1 MKKTFLPLLMLVLA
15 CSVFT
20 AKALVPPSVPGWYN
34 LQWPASGEVQAGGTF
49 TVYAQVWMEG
59 VTEAAG
65 QGAGMQAWIGVSTEN
80 TNPSTWTNWIS
91 ASFNTNSGNNDEFM
105 ANIATGLS
113 AGTYYYASRFQY
125 NDGAF
130 VYGGTGGPWN
140 GTGSNSGVLTVTA
153 APPVPQI
160 EWANLQ
166 WPGTGNITPGT
177 SYDVYAQVYKGG
189 VTEAAGQGAGIQ
201 VWIGVSTTDTNPS
214 SWTNWISAAYHAD
227 NGNNDEYKTNIATGL
242 AEGTYYYASRF
253 QLGTAAYLYGGFQSG
268 FWDGTTNVNGVLVV
282 SNGPVSG
289 ITASKNDE
297 LNVFVNAARQL
308 VVVQNGQELSE
319 TISVFSLSGQQ
330 LNDVRS
336 NGAVTTL
343 NFSFEPGMYLV
354 KAGTLTRKLIV
365 R

>member
-1 MKKTFLPLLMLVLA
+1 MMLALA
-15 CSVFT
+15 SSVFT
-20 AKALVPPSVPGWYN
+20 AKADVLVPGWYN
-34 LQWPASGEVQAGGTF
+34 LQWPPTGEVQAGGDF
-49 TVYAQVWMEG
+49 TVYAQVWIDG
-59 VTEAAG
+59 VTSLPG
-65 QGAGMQAWIGVSTEN
+65 QGAGVQAWIGVSTEN
-80 TNPSTWTNWIS
+80 TNPSTWTTWVA
-91 ASFNTNSGNNDEFM
+91 ASFNTNAGNNDEFM

-166 WPGTGNITPGT
+166 WPGNGNIAPGT
-177 SYDVYAQVYKGG
+177 DYDVYAQVYKGG

-214 SWTNWISAAYHAD
+214 AWSTWLPATYHAD
-227 NGNNDEYKTNIATGL
+227 NGNNDEYKANIATGL

-289 ITASKNDE
+289 ITATNNDVM
-297 LNVFVNAARQL
+297 NVFVNAARQL

-319 TISVFSLSGQQ
+319 TISVFSLSGQL
-330 LNDVRS
+330 LNNQRS

-343 NFSFEPGMYLV
+343 NFNAEPGFYLV
-354 KAGTLTRKLIV
+354 KAGTYTRKVMV